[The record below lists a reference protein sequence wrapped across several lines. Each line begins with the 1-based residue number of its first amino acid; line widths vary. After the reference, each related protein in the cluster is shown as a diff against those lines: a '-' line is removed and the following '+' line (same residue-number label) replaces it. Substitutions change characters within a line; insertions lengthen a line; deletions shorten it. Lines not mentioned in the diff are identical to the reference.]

1 EVFVEL
7 NKGLQEGRFQQM
19 QDRRDLWQV
28 LVMLSERRAIAW
40 RRRQQAEKRGGG
52 EVVGESAVV
61 GNDSVALPF
70 SRFAGSE
77 PSPEDAAVLAET
89 LRRFLQD
96 LPDNEFRSIAA
107 DWLTGFTQ
115 QEIADRASVGLA
127 TVERRLRILRQKL
140 AKMKAEN
147 QQ

>member
-1 EVFVEL
+1 
-7 NKGLQEGRFQQM
+7 
-19 QDRRDLWQV
+19 
-28 LVMLSERRAIAW
+28 
-40 RRRQQAEKRGGG
+40 
-52 EVVGESAVV
+52 
-61 GNDSVALPF
+61 
-70 SRFAGSE
+70 
-77 PSPEDAAVLAET
+77 VLAET

-96 LPDNEFRSIAA
+96 LPDGEFRSIAA

-147 QQ
+147 Q